1 MNAGPRR
8 IHAWLRKPERAFV
21 LGHRGARRRAPENTL
36 AAFDLA
42 MEEGADGVELDV
54 RLDVDGDVV
63 VIHDSSLDRV
73 TGGMDR
79 RAVETLRRRDLD
91 AVDLGGNE
99 HVPRLANVFEWA
111 RGRGA
116 RVNVELKSGV
126 TRRARFVL
134 SVARLV
140 AAQPKAPEWILFSS
154 FDPRLL
160 LAMALLVPSVPAG
173 WLVEARH
180 PLPSRVQG
188 QHFVRAAAVHPER
201 TLVTRERIQPWKA
214 AGLAVNVWTVNDPE
228 EARTLDALGVDS
240 IITDEP
246 ATIIGALGR

>member
-1 MNAGPRR
+1 M
-8 IHAWLRKPERAFV
+8 

-36 AAFDLA
+36 AAFDVA

-54 RLDVDGDVV
+54 RPDADGDIV
-63 VIHDSSLDRV
+63 VIHDPSLHRV
-73 TGGMDR
+73 TSGMDGR
-79 RAVETLRRRDLD
+79 SVETLHRRDLN

-99 HVPRLANVFEWA
+99 RVPPLADVLEWA

-116 RVNVELKSGV
+116 KVNVELKADV

-134 SVARLV
+134 SLARLV
-140 AAQPKAPEWILFSS
+140 AAQPRAPEWILFSS
-154 FDPRLL
+154 FDPRLV

-173 WLVEARH
+173 WLVERRK

-214 AGLAVNVWTVNDPE
+214 AGLGVNVWTVNDPE
-228 EARTLDALGVDS
+228 EARKLDALGVDS

-246 ATIIGALGR
+246 AKIIGAIGR